1 MNLKVF
7 LMDPESVQ
15 INFSQ
20 ELKEI
25 QMLSSMLFV
34 EILSLVVNSKTSHE
48 LWSSLEQQFGS
59 ETAAKK
65 VHLKMML
72 NNLKK
77 GSMTMTEYFSKLK
90 SVTDELAIARSPVSS
105 LDFITHLISRLGN
118 FPSQNQTSRVAFMAT
133 SEGVADQGWYLNSGA
148 THHFTN
154 NVENLAK
161 ALAYPRWHSAM
172 KEEFEALQ
180 RNQTWSLVPPE
191 TARKIVGNK
200 WVYRVKYNVDGSI
213 SRLKFE
219 AHWKCY
225 SAVTF
230 SFALKD
236 LGDFHYF
243 LGIEVTLSVQGIHL
257 SQTKY
262 IGDIFKRENILESK
276 GCITPMSTS
285 EKLRKDKGAAF
296 ENPSLYRS
304 IVGSLQYVLLTRPDL
319 AFTVNKL
326 SHFLSAPTILHWQA
340 YKRVL
345 RYLQSTADYGLQF
358 FNYGSLT
365 LIAYSDADWGSVPD
379 DRRSVGGYY
388 VFLGS
393 NLISWSSKKQPIVSK
408 SSSESEYLAL
418 ALATLKVLWITYLF
432 QELKISFDQIPL
444 LHFDNKSVEA
454 LASNPKY
461 HAHTKHIE
469 LDIHFLREHIAQ
481 QLLSITY
488 VPSSEQLADVL
499 TKPLCFD
506 QFAYLHSKLNVHSR
520 P

>member
-1 MNLKVF
+1 M
-7 LMDPESVQ
+7 
-15 INFSQ
+15 
-20 ELKEI
+20 
-25 QMLSSMLFV
+25 
-34 EILSLVVNSKTSHE
+34 
-48 LWSSLEQQFGS
+48 
-59 ETAAKK
+59 
-65 VHLKMML
+65 
-72 NNLKK
+72 
-77 GSMTMTEYFSKLK
+77 
-90 SVTDELAIARSPVSS
+90 
-105 LDFITHLISRLGN
+105 
-118 FPSQNQTSRVAFMAT
+118 
-133 SEGVADQGWYLNSGA
+133 
-148 THHFTN
+148 
-154 NVENLAK
+154 
-161 ALAYPRWHSAM
+161 
-172 KEEFEALQ
+172 
-180 RNQTWSLVPPE
+180 
-191 TARKIVGNK
+191 
-200 WVYRVKYNVDGSI
+200 
-213 SRLKFE
+213 
-219 AHWKCY
+219 
-225 SAVTF
+225 
-230 SFALKD
+230 KD